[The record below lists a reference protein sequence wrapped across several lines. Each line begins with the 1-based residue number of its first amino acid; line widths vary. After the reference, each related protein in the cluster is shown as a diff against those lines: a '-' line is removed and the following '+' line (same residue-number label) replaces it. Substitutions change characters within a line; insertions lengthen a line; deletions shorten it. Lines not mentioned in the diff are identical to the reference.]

1 MKRHLTINFINNTIE
16 VSTSFIKK
24 ARVYR
29 SYAYDML
36 TEVQRQHP
44 HFALQI
50 LPPKKKTPP
59 VITYN
64 FMRQYIIAHDES
76 GEMLCELENVIE
88 RCRNILVVKK
98 WFVMQYPAFEACKS
112 KEEWLLVA

>member
-1 MKRHLTINFINNTIE
+1 MKRHLTINFINETIE
-16 VSTSFIKK
+16 VSTFFVKK

-44 HFALQI
+44 HFALNI
-50 LPPKKKTPP
+50 LPPKKKTHP
-59 VITYN
+59 VITYD
-64 FMRQYIIAHDES
+64 FMRQYIIAHDAS
-76 GEMLCELENVIE
+76 GEMLRELEQVIE
-88 RCRNILVVKK
+88 RCRNILIVKK
-98 WFVMQYPAFEACKS
+98 WFVMHYPVFKACKS